1 MDVWHSFFRFFIMIK
16 QATVIRKLCKAIQ
29 EKRLVQFY
37 YESKT
42 SDKKEWRTVE
52 PYLVGVRKQDSHI
65 ILSGWF
71 IPTEEQLSENQQATQ
86 KQYLIER
93 IDTDKIKVLAETFSR
108 LKVDARKIYQTPT
121 LEILCR
127 VEF

>member
-1 MDVWHSFFRFFIMIK
+1 MIK
-16 QATVIRKLCKAIQ
+16 QATVLRKLCKAIQ

-42 SDKKEWRTVE
+42 SDKKEWRIVE
-52 PYLVGVRKQDSHI
+52 PYLVALRKKDGHI

-71 IPTEEQLSENQQATQ
+71 VPTKEQLRENQQADQ

-93 IDTDKIKVLAETFSR
+93 IDKDEIRVLPETFSR
-108 LKVDARKIYQTPT
+108 LKVDAEKIYNTPT

>member
-1 MDVWHSFFRFFIMIK
+1 MIK
-16 QATVIRKLCKAIQ
+16 QATVVRKLCKAIQ

-52 PYLVGVRKQDSHI
+52 PYLIGLRKKDGHI

-71 IPTEEQLSENQQATQ
+71 IPTKEQLSENQREDQ

-93 IDTDKIKVLAETFSR
+93 IHKDEIRVLPKTFTR
-108 LKVDARKIYQTPT
+108 LKVDSRKIYQTPT

>member
-1 MDVWHSFFRFFIMIK
+1 MIK
-16 QATVIRKLCKAIQ
+16 QATVVRKLCKAIQ

-52 PYLVGVRKQDSHI
+52 PYLIGLRKKDGHL

-71 IPTEEQLSENQQATQ
+71 VPNKDQLNEKQQPMQ
-86 KQYLIER
+86 KLYLIER
-93 IDTDKIKVLAETFSR
+93 IDKDEIKVLAKTFDR
-108 LKVDARKIYQTPT
+108 LKVDSKKIYQTPT